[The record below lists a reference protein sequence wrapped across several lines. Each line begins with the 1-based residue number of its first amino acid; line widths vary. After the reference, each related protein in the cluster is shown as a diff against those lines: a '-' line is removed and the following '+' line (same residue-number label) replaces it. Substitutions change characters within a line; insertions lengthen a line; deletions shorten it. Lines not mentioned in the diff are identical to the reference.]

1 MSLDELKYFDFI
13 EHYVDGNMDELEQR
27 DFEAQLVSNP
37 LLKEEYEK
45 YLTCINGIK
54 DYYSTNL
61 KNQLK
66 AQDLELDIALAKPL
80 KHRIN
85 RVLLYSI
92 AATFALFITTF
103 TVLNVLKKAPD
114 LNGIASKYREEE
126 KGMPVLMSLGED
138 AQWNDAMNLYKQR
151 DFNGSLSIIQTL
163 QANKKSNDTLI
174 YYEGVNYEMLG
185 NSGKAINCYRKLIN
199 GGSSI
204 FTEKAQYR
212 LALCYLQNEDEKN
225 AIEQLVIICKKPQH
239 LYFEQAKAILKEL
252 Q

>member
-1 MSLDELKYFDFI
+1 MSSDELKYFDFI

-37 LLKEEYEK
+37 LLKEEYGK

-54 DYYSTNL
+54 DYYSSNL

-80 KHRIN
+80 KPRIN

-103 TVLNVLKKAPD
+103 TVLNIIKKAPD
-114 LNGIASKYREEE
+114 LNGIASKYKEEE
-126 KGMPVLMSLGED
+126 KGMPILMSLSED
-138 AQWNDAMNLYKQR
+138 AQLNEAMNLYKQS
-151 DFNGSLSIIQTL
+151 DYNGSLNIIQTL
-163 QANKKSNDTLI
+163 QENKKNNDTLI
-174 YYEGVNYEMLG
+174 FYEGVNYEMLG

-225 AIEQLVIICKKPQH
+225 AMEQLDIICKNPQH